1 MPSLPVPDSLDKRL
15 RVLFVPQWY
24 PCNQGD
30 NPASG
35 TFCREHV
42 KAAALYDEVAVL
54 SFSARKERKPTL
66 RLDYWVDDE
75 IPTFVATYGHSP
87 IPKSTLPFFLL
98 HLRRAIGHVI
108 RKWGYPDLI
117 HTQDMRAFY
126 VMKAAQRFQI
136 PFIISQ
142 HSSALRR
149 RDLTPRTVRQLRWS
163 FAQAATV
170 LHVNPWAPLDY
181 RYYKFHSNFCWLPN
195 ALDTG
200 LFHPPYAMQ
209 REPFLL
215 HVSGF
220 TPEKRFSDVVRAF
233 ARVRQARPNARL
245 EIVGDTCY
253 RSTAQALAAKQ
264 LSPGSYH
271 FHGFLNKEKVAELM
285 RRASGLVLVSE
296 FETFGCVLIESMACA
311 CPVLTTQVGGIP
323 AVVRQSEGL
332 FVKVGDIEAISNGM
346 ISLLD
351 NNHSLD
357 MGRISHETRRRFS
370 YATIGR
376 LLHREHLTA
385 AA

>member
-1 MPSLPVPDSLDKRL
+1 MPSLPVPEPLDKRL

-54 SFSARKERKPTL
+54 SFSARNERKPTL
-66 RLDYWVDDE
+66 RLDYWVDDD

-108 RKWGYPDLI
+108 RKWGHPDLI
-117 HTQDMRAFY
+117 HTQDMHAFY
-126 VMKAAQRFQI
+126 VMKATQRFRI

-149 RDLTPRTVRQLRWS
+149 RDLDPKAVRQLRWS
-163 FAQAATV
+163 FARAATV
-170 LHVNPWAPLDY
+170 LHVNPCGPLDD
-181 RYYKFHSNFCWLPN
+181 RYYKFHSNYCWLPN
-195 ALDTG
+195 ALNPC
-200 LFHPPYAMQ
+200 LFHPPQ
-209 REPFLL
+209 GKGREPFLL

-220 TPEKRFSDVVRAF
+220 APEKRFPDVVEAF
-233 ARVRQARPNARL
+233 ARVQRVRPNAQL
-245 EIVGDTCY
+245 EIVGESRY
-253 RSTAQALAAKQ
+253 RPKAEALAAKQ
-264 LSPGSYH
+264 LPPDSYR
-271 FHGFLNKEKVAELM
+271 FHGFLGKEKVAELM

-311 CPVLTTQVGGIP
+311 CPVL
-323 AVVRQSEGL
+323 
-332 FVKVGDIEAISNGM
+332 
-346 ISLLD
+346 
-351 NNHSLD
+351 
-357 MGRISHETRRRFS
+357 
-370 YATIGR
+370 
-376 LLHREHLTA
+376 
-385 AA
+385 